1 MDRTDFTRAAR
12 GLGSRIE
19 RAAASMAGSGERAYD
34 QANDAVRSAT
44 SQAGEYG
51 SQALDRVEDAGDYI
65 ADEVERHPLVAI
77 LIAFGVGFVL
87 AWLIKPAQKRTARSA
102 AL

>member
-1 MDRTDFTRAAR
+1 MDRTDFARAAR
-12 GLGSRIE
+12 GVGSRIE
-19 RAAASMAGSGERAYD
+19 RAAASVTDSGERAYD
-34 QANDAVRSAT
+34 QATEAVRSAA

-65 ADEVERHPLVAI
+65 GAEVERHPLVAI

-87 AWLIKPAQKRTARSA
+87 AWLIKPAQKRTA
-102 AL
+102 